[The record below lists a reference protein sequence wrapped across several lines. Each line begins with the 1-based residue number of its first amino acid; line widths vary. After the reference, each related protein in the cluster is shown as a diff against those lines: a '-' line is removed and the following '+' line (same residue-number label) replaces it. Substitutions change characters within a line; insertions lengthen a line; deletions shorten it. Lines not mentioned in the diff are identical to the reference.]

1 MEVIEIKTLIDV
13 TNTEVRR
20 IDQGTQLELD
30 QYRNWITLLQCIG
43 LRSNINYDQPPTSD
57 LVDVKGIGFG
67 SEYKGKHRVW
77 TFQFRPDVLGAFD
90 NDEGACKLLIND
102 LDKVPIIINL
112 TETINMLQAVFDT
125 KSESVANT
133 SVRRIN

>member
-102 LDKVPIIINL
+102 LDKVPIIVNL
-112 TETINMLQAVFDT
+112 TETINILQAVFATED
-125 KSESVANT
+125 KKFANT
-133 SVRRIN
+133 TVRRIN

>member
-1 MEVIEIKTLIDV
+1 MEVIEIKTLVDV

-30 QYRNWITLLQCIG
+30 QYRNWVTLLQCIG

-102 LDKVPIIINL
+102 LDKVPIIVNL
-112 TETINMLQAVFDT
+112 TETINILQAVFATED
-125 KSESVANT
+125 KKFANT
-133 SVRRIN
+133 TVRRIN